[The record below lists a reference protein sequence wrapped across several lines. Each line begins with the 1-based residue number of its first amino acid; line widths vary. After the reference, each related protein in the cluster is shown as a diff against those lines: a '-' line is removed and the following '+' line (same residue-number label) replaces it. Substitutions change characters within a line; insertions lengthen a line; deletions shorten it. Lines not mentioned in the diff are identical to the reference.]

1 MDEFTTH
8 PSAQP
13 GRQRDRS
20 LELLSAVGIVAAGVL
35 VASQFRKKEGGRAP
49 HRSGIHVHEA
59 VTINRPIGDV
69 YSFWRNFENFPTFMS
84 YLESVRTTGSHR
96 SHWRAKGP
104 AGLRVEWEAEI
115 VEERENELIAW
126 RSIPGSAVQNRGA
139 VRFEHAPGGRGTE
152 VHVDLEYS
160 VPGQSLG
167 RNIARLF
174 GREPE
179 QEIRADL
186 RRFKQLL
193 ETGEIPVSD
202 GPGLWRPA
210 QPAERPEDVK
220 ALMGVSR

>member
-1 MDEFTTH
+1 MDHLSTR

-13 GRQRDRS
+13 RDRT
-20 LELLSAVGIVAAGVL
+20 LEMLSAIGIAAAGL
-35 VASQFRKKEGGRAP
+35 LMVAQFGRRWRAP
-49 HRSGIHVHEA
+49 APERSRSGVHVHEA

-69 YSFWRNFENFPTFMS
+69 YGFWRNFENFPTFMA
-84 YLESVRTTGSHR
+84 YLESVRSIDTHR
-96 SHWRAKGP
+96 SRWRAKGP
-104 AGLRVEWEAEI
+104 AGLTVEWDAEI

-126 RSIPGSAVQNRGA
+126 RSMPGSSVQHRGA

-152 VHVDLEYS
+152 VHVELEYN
-160 VPGQSLG
+160 VPGGELG
-167 RNIARLF
+167 RGIAWLF

-179 QEIRADL
+179 HEIHSDL

-210 QPAERPEDVK
+210 QPAERPADLK